1 MEIACRGAAP
11 YSRSYTIGPDLRGS
25 AMNDHSI
32 RGAARVSRRSGL
44 RLLVSRAGLS
54 VLAACTGT
62 NVAQPAPAA
71 APTAAKP
78 AATTPPSVAA
88 TASATS
94 AAAKPGVQ
102 PTSVPQAQGRA
113 GGTLR
118 HATTADVATLDP
130 YLVTTNGMETSWLV
144 FDPLTAFHATL

>member
-32 RGAARVSRRSGL
+32 GGAPLVSRRSAL
-44 RLLVSRAGLS
+44 RLLVSTASLS

-62 NVAQPAPAA
+62 NVAQPPPTT

-88 TASATS
+88 TVSATS
-94 AAAKPGVQ
+94 TPAKPGRQ
-102 PTSVPQAQGRA
+102 PT
-113 GGTLR
+113 
-118 HATTADVATLDP
+118 
-130 YLVTTNGMETSWLV
+130 
-144 FDPLTAFHATL
+144 